1 MLCGGLV
8 MFVETWSLNVLLSL
22 LPNIPEY
29 MSDLG
34 KDLLTRC
41 FARNPRERWT
51 VEMLLSHPYLLP
63 EMAVMSATNAMLVR
77 QGRKS
82 ANGSRHESVSKD
94 RVFQHKEGD
103 AEEFFNRKKSFAEIL
118 KRNHVFKGEKECHAH
133 ETSQESVKELS
144 MTWNRHQRDVL
155 WLRNFAVATLK
166 SFLNVETVNEKLA
179 SRGFTFSSHFII
191 EKQAFVWAN
200 CKNGLGNYMEQNG
213 QSQQSPM
220 EITSDDN
227 SVSMVE
233 ESIES
238 SEAKS
243 GEDQALVS
251 SKSWS
256 IPATKKDGV
265 VEVEPIMQKQK
276 KGKRSNSV

>member
-1 MLCGGLV
+1 MHSPRRKHREVESEAQATICRLQKGCQPSLV
-8 MFVETWSLNVLLSL
+8 SEEEKRF
-22 LPNIPEY
+22 
-29 MSDLG
+29 G
-34 KDLLTRC
+34 K
-41 FARNPRERWT
+41 
-51 VEMLLSHPYLLP
+51 
-63 EMAVMSATNAMLVR
+63 
-77 QGRKS
+77 
-82 ANGSRHESVSKD
+82 
-94 RVFQHKEGD
+94 
-103 AEEFFNRKKSFAEIL
+103 
-118 KRNHVFKGEKECHAH
+118 
-133 ETSQESVKELS
+133 
-144 MTWNRHQRDVL
+144 
-155 WLRNFAVATLK
+155 
-166 SFLNVETVNEKLA
+166 
-179 SRGFTFSSHFII
+179 
-191 EKQAFVWAN
+191 AFVWAN